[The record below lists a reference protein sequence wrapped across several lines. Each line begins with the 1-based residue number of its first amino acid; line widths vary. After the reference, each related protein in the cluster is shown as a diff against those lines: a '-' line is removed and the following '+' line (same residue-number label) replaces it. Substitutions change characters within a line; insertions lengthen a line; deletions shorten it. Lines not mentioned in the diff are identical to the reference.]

1 MILINSVLLLFE
13 YLACFPLI
21 FQVSL
26 QLTSVRQKKGE
37 LAWPPTLL
45 MCFEYEMLVMLP
57 RFCMDEENV
66 KRNKWA
72 VIIL

>member
-21 FQVSL
+21 FQALL
-26 QLTSVRQKKGE
+26 QLTSVRQKKGK

-45 MCFEYEMLVMLP
+45 MCFEYEKLVMLP
-57 RFCMDEENV
+57 WLCMDEENA